1 MLQMV
6 RLSIKQTLKSNRI
19 AIIGAGASG
28 LLSSIILGRAGFKVT
43 VFEKNTKIGR
53 KILATGNGRCNISN
67 ENISSN
73 NYYVNDTN
81 FINYPLN
88 QFNYKKF
95 KSFFEELGIELT
107 SKENGRVYPITSQ
120 ASSVVDI
127 LVYEAKAVGVEFIL
141 NTAIEKIQF
150 KNSNFIIHSNEIEY
164 LANKVIISTGSFAMP
179 KLGSCNSGYGFA
191 QEFGHEIV
199 EPLASLV
206 QLQSDNKSIREMS
219 GTKID
224 AKVTL
229 EVNKDYVTSSTA
241 DVLFT
246 NYGLSGNAILDVS
259 REASYALSIGSLVTV
274 KLDIFPNINKDT
286 LINKLTKRLS
296 NSKDKDKYFWL
307 EGFMNKKLIRYV
319 IDNSGIKHNISKA
332 SQLTKKDIMS
342 LVYFMKNIKIN
353 ITDTKGFETAEVSA
367 GGVDIS
373 QIESK
378 SMQSKLQ
385 KGLYFVG
392 EVLDVDGQCGGYNLH
407 WAWASSYV
415 CSNAIKLRPS

>member
-6 RLSIKQTLKSNRI
+6 RMSTKQTLKSNRI
-19 AIIGAGASG
+19 AIVGAGASG

-67 ENISSN
+67 ENITSN

-81 FINYPLN
+81 FINYSLT
-88 QFNYKKF
+88 QFSYKKF

-141 NTAIEKIQF
+141 NTAIERIQF
-150 KNSNFIIHSNEIEY
+150 KNNNFITHSNEIEY
-164 LANKVIISTGSFAMP
+164 LFDKVIISTGSYAMP
-179 KLGSCNSGYGFA
+179 KLGSCNSGYGLA
-191 QEFGHEIV
+191 KEFGHEII
-199 EPLASLV
+199 EPFASLV

-229 EVNKDYVTSSTA
+229 EVNKEYTTSSTA

-259 REASYALSIGSLVTV
+259 RETSYALSIGSLVTV

-286 LINKLTKRLS
+286 LINKLTKRLA

-407 WAWASSYV
+407 WAWASGYTCANSIR
-415 CSNAIKLRPS
+415 NKT